1 MRTIFCLIL
10 FISSTSLSS
19 SQELVRSATDLEI
32 FEKKI
37 GQLNSIEGTDMG
49 STIVSVGKSFVGSPY
64 VAKTLEV
71 NEEESLIVNLREF
84 DCTTY
89 VENVMAFSLLVSKE
103 EDNINAFTSVLQNI
117 RYRDGEI
124 NGYPSR
130 LHYFTDWIA
139 DNQKKGLVRDVTPEI
154 GGEKLEKEIN
164 FMSAHRE
171 LYPMLKS
178 DANVEQIAAT
188 ERELSGQNLHYL
200 PREKVADMEHLVQNG
215 DIIALATSIKGLDV
229 THTGFAVRMKSG
241 RIHLLHASSSG
252 QVEISEKP
260 LSEYLLD
267 IKSNIGIIVAR
278 PQ

>member
-1 MRTIFCLIL
+1 M
-10 FISSTSLSS
+10 
-19 SQELVRSATDLEI
+19 SQELTCSKADRDL

-37 GQLNSIEGTDMG
+37 GELSVLDEEEMG
-49 STIVSVGKSFVGSPY
+49 NTVVSVGKTFVGSPY
-64 VAKTLEV
+64 VAKTLEI
-71 NEEESLIVNLREF
+71 NNEESLIVNLREF

-117 RYRDGEI
+117 RYRDGEV

-139 DNQKKGLVRDVTPEI
+139 DNQKKGLVRDITSEI
-154 GGEKLEKEIN
+154 GGEVLDKEIN
-164 FMSAHRE
+164 FMSTHRD
-171 LYPMLKS
+171 LYPMLVS
-178 DANVEQIAAT
+178 DSNVKQIAKT
-188 ERELSGQNLHYL
+188 ESELSGKRLYFL
-200 PREKVADMEHLVQNG
+200 PKENVADTEHLIQNG

-229 THTGFAVRMKSG
+229 THTGFAILDKDG

-252 QVEISEKP
+252 QVEITEKP
-260 LSEYLLD
+260 LAEYLKNV
-267 IKSNIGIIVAR
+267 KSNIGIIVAR